1 VATSSHFSDTTEDG
15 FKENSKSE
23 DEMDCRALYEEP
35 APTEFSDDESTFA
48 QSNCM
53 PLDCDIAETCTSK
66 PANRPNT
73 RSRKMKCK
81 STNNT
86 QLIS

>member
-1 VATSSHFSDTTEDG
+1 
-15 FKENSKSE
+15 
-23 DEMDCRALYEEP
+23 MDYRELYEEP

-48 QSNCM
+48 QSSRM
-53 PLDCDIAETCTSK
+53 PFEYDIAETCTST
-66 PANRPNT
+66 PSNRPTT

-86 QLIS
+86 QLVS

>member
-15 FKENSKSE
+15 FKKLSRSA

-35 APTEFSDDESTFA
+35 APTEFSDESTFA

-53 PLDCDIAETCTSK
+53 PLECDIAETCTSI
-66 PANRPNT
+66 PANHPTT
-73 RSRKMKCK
+73 RSRKIKCE
-81 STNNT
+81 STNKT